1 MNWNEENTKRLR
13 ELWNEGV
20 MSATLIGRELG
31 CSRHSVI
38 GKAQRLKLEPRTA
51 FMRAEIKG
59 SQSRIKLKPFKLEP
73 PLEVALVKGEELPE
87 EGIHITNLKWWHC
100 RWPKENILYYCGKV
114 ISRGSYCESHGKIA
128 YIESPMRKMAR

>member
-73 PLEVALVKGEELPE
+73 PPEVALVKDEKLPVYI
-87 EGIHITNLKWWHC
+87 GNLKSWHC
-100 RWPKENILYYCGKV
+100 RWPEEDIMYYCGKP
-114 ISRGSYCESHGKIA
+114 IRIGSYCRDHAAIA
-128 YIESPMRKMAR
+128 YRQEK